1 MTGCSADK
9 TFTNWGHCA
18 SHLPPDLCGDTPVIT
33 NDLPLL
39 LFIVYHHCSWFKIH
53 LEHNFRIKQLS
64 NTCGRLWPAKY
75 LFFLQFLFY
84 IPTFS
89 QHQMHHTNKR
99 NFILSQISHIQKINF
114 LVLQIYFPHKSGVVC
129 WLVFFNSNIINVN
142 SHTQYPCLA

>member
-1 MTGCSADK
+1 MQRRQNFYKLGSLCLSPAP
-9 TFTNWGHCA
+9 G
-18 SHLPPDLCGDTPVIT
+18 LCGDTPVVT
-33 NDLPLL
+33 NDLTLL
-39 LFIVYHHCSWFKIH
+39 LFIIYRTIIAFSLKFIWNIIFGYNNYQIHVVGYGRQNICSSC
-53 LEHNFRIKQLS
+53 NF
-64 NTCGRLWPAKY
+64 Y
-75 LFFLQFLFY
+75 FY

-114 LVLQIYFPHKSGVVC
+114 LVLQIYFPHKSGKC